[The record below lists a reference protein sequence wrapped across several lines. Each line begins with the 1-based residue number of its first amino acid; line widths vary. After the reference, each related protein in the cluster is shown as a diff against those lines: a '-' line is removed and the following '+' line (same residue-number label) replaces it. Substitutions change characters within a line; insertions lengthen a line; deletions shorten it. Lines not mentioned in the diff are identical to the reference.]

1 MKQLFIFLLAAGL
14 AFSAAAQTGK
24 QPHHGDKDKK
34 HPKIETL
41 VPDLSATQRTRIDV
55 VTRRSAQVI
64 DGYRSQIKAVRDSI
78 RLLME
83 SPEDKSAVL
92 FPLFEREGKLKSEI
106 SKEYYRTR
114 VAIDKVLTPAQ
125 RDTLREKMAK
135 QREQQEK
142 GRKK

>member
-1 MKQLFIFLLAAGL
+1 
-14 AFSAAAQTGK
+14 
-24 QPHHGDKDKK
+24 
-34 HPKIETL
+34 
-41 VPDLSATQRTRIDV
+41 
-55 VTRRSAQVI
+55 
-64 DGYRSQIKAVRDSI
+64 
-78 RLLME
+78 ME

-135 QREQQEK
+135 QREQREK